1 MSPKIL
7 VMSSKILVMSS
18 KIYSH
23 VAQSFSHVTQNKKS
37 SHLKKQILK
46 SSDLQTVN
54 KQLLVS
60 WEFCI
65 TKAL

>member
-1 MSPKIL
+1 MLPKILVMSPKIL
-7 VMSSKILVMSS
+7 VMSP

-23 VAQSFSHVTQNKKS
+23 VAQNFSHVTQNKNS

-60 WEFCI
+60 
-65 TKAL
+65 